1 MSERDI
7 VCNMVI
13 TLSRFKMFRK
23 LTASVIVRTKYEL
36 F

>member
-7 VCNMVI
+7 VCNMVM
-13 TLSRFKMFRK
+13 TLSRFKMFK
-23 LTASVIVRTKYEL
+23 KISADMLKRTKYKL